1 MFAVES
7 PVLADDSTLS
17 DFALP
22 NSQTKV
28 AALNSCRPQL
38 GWGRN
43 PCCISKCVCI
53 DTSKFMKQTE
63 ANANNQPNTCIHWS
77 LLILSSNQSQVW
89 VIGAVECVGR
99 VRLVYSN
106 NPSKVRP
113 PVWRDTPYHAIPRLQ
128 PLNPAL
134 LVAVHLESSRFT
146 TSTEVARPKEDK
158 TGTKRWSGWN
168 QAQAITQEISESHR
182 INHVSNLN
190 WIPAETHHKHS

>member
-63 ANANNQPNTCIHWS
+63 ANANNQPNTCIHWN

-99 VRLVYSN
+99 VRLVMSTQRIHQRFALQ
-106 NPSKVRP
+106 SDVTRHT
-113 PVWRDTPYHAIPRLQ
+113 TPYHASNDSLPCRIQLCDGARLRWLRCTLSQ
-128 PLNPAL
+128 AGSQHQQKWLDQRRTKPEPSDEA
-134 LVAVHLESSRFT
+134 A
-146 TSTEVARPKEDK
+146 
-158 TGTKRWSGWN
+158 GTRMN
-168 QAQAITQEISESHR
+168 QAQAIT
-182 INHVSNLN
+182 
-190 WIPAETHHKHS
+190 